1 MLGNVI
7 GLTKTSIQFMLN
19 KRKAQGLSIT
29 TIILVVLGL
38 LILAAIAIVVGSRW
52 SAFNAGV
59 DTAVGT
65 DMAATR

>member
-7 GLTKTSIQFMLN
+7 GLTKTSIQLMWN

-38 LILAAIAIVVGSRW
+38 LILTAIAIVVGSRW
-52 SAFNAGV
+52 SAFNTGV
-59 DTAVGT
+59 DKAVVT
-65 DMAATR
+65 DMAATP